1 MKKQNI
7 LDLLCD
13 DLVLE
18 INTKIENFDK
28 CIDDFDKCV
37 DNNII
42 PFLIERHEEFGF
54 KFDLNS
60 TDIAIKEKSESILGI
75 MIREFRELISITPDY
90 FLAEKEE
97 NGFDIAC
104 NLILGNILMGNDI
117 KELFNL

>member
-7 LDLLCD
+7 LELLCE
-13 DLVLE
+13 DLILE
-18 INTKIENFDK
+18 INKKEENFKK

-42 PFLIERHEEFGF
+42 PFLIDRHEEFGF
-54 KFDLNS
+54 EFDLNS
-60 TDIAIKEKSESILGI
+60 NDEALKEKSKLILGI

-97 NGFDIAC
+97 KGFDMAC
-104 NLILGNILMGNDI
+104 NLILGNILLGNDI